1 MIEVIFLFLL
11 TCKHA
16 IADLALQS
24 RLEYK
29 GGKLNLKNGRLFI
42 HCAQHA
48 VLTFFVAL
56 VFVGIVK
63 AMWFFILDFVLHFAI
78 DYSKSWYQK
87 YTGVK
92 HGTKRYWLYSTV
104 DQCLHY
110 ATYLVIVLIA

>member
-1 MIEVIFLFLL
+1 MSIIFLFLL

-16 IADLALQS
+16 VADLWLQS
-24 RLEYK
+24 HIEYR
-29 GGKLNLKNGRLFI
+29 GGKINLRNGRLLL

-56 VFVGIVK
+56 VFVGIVN
-63 AMWFFILDFVLHFAI
+63 AMWLSLLDFVAHFVI
-78 DYSKSWYQK
+78 DYGKSQYQK